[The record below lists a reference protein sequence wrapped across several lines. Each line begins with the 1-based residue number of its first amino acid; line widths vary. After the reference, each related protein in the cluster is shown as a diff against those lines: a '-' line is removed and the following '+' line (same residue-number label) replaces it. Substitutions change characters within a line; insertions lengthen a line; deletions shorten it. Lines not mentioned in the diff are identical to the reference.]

1 MAPSALSPLT
11 ARGHPE
17 TRLVSVSRVV
27 VGSKANLQPR
37 DIIVCFVHMHHSYVT
52 HSCVCVCVASSG
64 GRNEPCPEQPPPR
77 RVCVRRILSLTEL
90 DPDVLDSMYS
100 LGCFRDRV
108 KLTRD
113 LQCEE

>member
-1 MAPSALSPLT
+1 MSYALYLCYLCVF
-11 ARGHPE
+11 HY
-17 TRLVSVSRVV
+17 VSC
-27 VGSKANLQPR
+27 L
-37 DIIVCFVHMHHSYVT
+37 
-52 HSCVCVCVASSG
+52 CVAPRG

-90 DPDVLDSMYS
+90 DPDVLDSMHS

>member
-1 MAPSALSPLT
+1 M
-11 ARGHPE
+11 
-17 TRLVSVSRVV
+17 VSVTPMTVKMFITLVISRMCVY
-27 VGSKANLQPR
+27 PR
-37 DIIVCFVHMHHSYVT
+37 
-52 HSCVCVCVASSG
+52 G

>member
-1 MAPSALSPLT
+1 MS
-11 ARGHPE
+11 H
-17 TRLVSVSRVV
+17 
-27 VGSKANLQPR
+27 LQQCC
-37 DIIVCFVHMHHSYVT
+37 IIVNHMR
-52 HSCVCVCVASSG
+52 HSCVTPEALLCVSVASSG

-90 DPDVLDSMYS
+90 DPDVLDSMHS